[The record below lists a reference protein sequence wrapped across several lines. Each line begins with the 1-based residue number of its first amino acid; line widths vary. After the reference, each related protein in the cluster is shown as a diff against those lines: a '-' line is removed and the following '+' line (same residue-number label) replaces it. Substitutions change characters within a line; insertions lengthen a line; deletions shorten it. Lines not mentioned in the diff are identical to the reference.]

1 MQDSLIS
8 LEGKALLGSHATGT
22 PREKSRDIAPSISGA
37 AEPTSVPVPP
47 TFSVAAAPALVP
59 SRLPALPTEVQRTV
73 DTFVCIGLLLAVW
86 IGTALGTMP
95 GGLNEVLK
103 LQITIRHALLTGLF
117 ALLWPRLLSL
127 AGVYEPSIAARRKE
141 TILRIIA
148 ATGLGSFI
156 AMSFVMPTLAGP
168 YRIPAAAAFWVAAAS
183 IAVAVRIPVWALAG
197 SAARARVPRRV
208 LIVGSGPRARRLRDE
223 ILARPVGGVEL
234 LGWVDSDD
242 HALAARMD
250 LPKVCGIEQ
259 LEDWLM
265 HHVVDEALIALPV
278 KSCYAEIQRCIEV
291 CARVGVESKY
301 LADAFQ
307 VSVARPRLEHDRSL
321 PFLTMKTFC
330 DDHRVLVKRAVDI
343 VGALAGLLVLSP
355 LLIGIAIAI
364 KATSKG
370 PVLFAQE
377 RYGQN
382 KRRFRMYKFRTMV
395 PNAEALIKH
404 LEDKNEALGPIFKIK
419 DDPRVTSVGRWL
431 RKTSLD
437 ELPQL
442 WNVVRGEM
450 SLVGPRPMAVRD
462 VQLFDQAW
470 FMRRFSAPPGMTG
483 LWQVSGRSNLGF
495 DDWVTLDLKYID
507 EWSIGMDIRI
517 LALTVPTVL
526 KGVGAA

>member
-1 MQDSLIS
+1 MQRTIIA
-8 LEGKALLGSHATGT
+8 LEGTTLRGSPEIGPPPEV
-22 PREKSRDIAPSISGA
+22 PRDVPAVSVVQ
-37 AEPTSVPVPP
+37 EPASVPVPP
-47 TFSVAAAPALVP
+47 TLTVSAAPTMLP

-73 DTFVCIGLLLAVW
+73 DTFVCVGLLLAVW

-103 LQITIRHALLTGLF
+103 LQITIRHALLAGLF
-117 ALLWPRLLSL
+117 ALLWPRLFSMT
-127 AGVYEPSIAARRKE
+127 GVYDAHVAPNRRHA
-141 TILRIIA
+141 ILRIVA

-156 AMSFVMPTLAGP
+156 AMTFVMPTLAGP
-168 YRIPAAAAFWVAAAS
+168 YRVPAAAAFWFASAA
-183 IAVAVRIPVWALAG
+183 IAVAVRVPVWALAN
-197 SAARARVPRRV
+197 SAARTHVPRRV
-208 LIVGSGPRARRLRDE
+208 LIIGSGPRARRLRDE
-223 ILARPVGGVEL
+223 IMSRPDGGVEL

-242 HALAARMD
+242 HALDARMD
-250 LPKVCGIEQ
+250 LPKVCSLDG

-278 KSCYAEIQRCIEV
+278 KSCYAEIQRSIEV

-307 VSVARPRLEHDRSL
+307 VSVARPRLEHDRAL

-330 DDHRVLVKRAVDI
+330 DDHRVLIKRAVDI
-343 VGALAGLLVLSP
+343 VGAVMGLLVLSP
-355 LLIGIAIAI
+355 FLIGIALAI
-364 KATSKG
+364 KLTSRG

-382 KRRFRMYKFRTMV
+382 KRRFKMYKFRTMV
-395 PNAEALIKH
+395 PNAEALIAH
-404 LEDKNEALGPIFKIK
+404 LEDQNEAIGPIFKIK

-442 WNVVRGEM
+442 WNVLMGEM

-507 EWSIGMDIRI
+507 EWSMTMDLKI
-517 LALTVPTVL
+517 LALTLPTVL
-526 KGVGAA
+526 RGTGAA